1 MNRPYT
7 MVFALVLAG
16 VMAISSCAS
25 HGPLLL
31 VASQDIPAAEGTVKV
46 TQTDDGNSQIQLEVK
61 HLALPERVNPG
72 ATVYVVWVS
81 GPAFGDEQHNM
92 GALKVDDNLNGS
104 LTTLTPLKV
113 FNLSVTAEPSQASTA
128 PTGRVLLSTSYP
140 KR

>member
-1 MNRPYT
+1 MNRPHA
-7 MVFALVLAG
+7 MVIALVMAG

-46 TQTDDGNSQIQLEVK
+46 TGTDDGNSQIQLEVK

-81 GPAFGDEQHNM
+81 GPAFGAEQQNL
-92 GALKVDDNLNGS
+92 GALKVDENLNGS
-104 LTTLTPLKV
+104 LTTVTPLKA
-113 FNLSVTAEPSQASTA
+113 FNLSVTAEPSQASTS